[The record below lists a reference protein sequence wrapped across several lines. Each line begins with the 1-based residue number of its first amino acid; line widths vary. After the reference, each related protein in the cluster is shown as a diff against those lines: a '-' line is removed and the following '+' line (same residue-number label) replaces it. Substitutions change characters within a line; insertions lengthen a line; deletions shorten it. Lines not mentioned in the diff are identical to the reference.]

1 MLDAARFREGF
12 VASFA
17 LMPSV
22 FAYGSVFGGLAV
34 QTGLRPV
41 EVWVMSVLVFAGA
54 AQFVAVPMIGAG
66 ASPLAVILTTY
77 VVNMRH
83 YLMAATLAPAFRNFP
98 RRWLALVAHFV
109 NDESFAIAV
118 ARSSPPNPSL
128 YLGSALGAAF
138 LSGMTVGTLL
148 GGTRRGAGALGA
160 RLCLPRGLPGPR
172 GRPAP
177 SSGRLARGRWKR
189 SPGPGDRGGPA
200 RHLAHRDRRGERQRV
215 GSPRGRSLARARPV
229 RTTIALTILGM
240 AVATYLTRAP
250 LLLMLARRPLRP
262 RLQLWLRLIPLAVLP
277 ALAVPMVL
285 APQGQLTLGPDNPR
299 LWGALIVVGLVAVR
313 ANLLVSVA
321 IAVAVAVIRALG

>member
-1 MLDAARFREGF
+1 VLDAARFREGF

-83 YLMAATLAPAFRNFP
+83 YLMAATLAPAFRSFP
-98 RRWLALVAHFV
+98 RRWLALVAHVV

-148 GGTRRGAGALGA
+148 GGLVEEPKRWGLDFAFPAVFLALVAAQLRRVGDWLVAAGSAALALVIAVTVPGNWHIVIAGLTVSVLGALWGD
-160 RLCLPRGLPGPR
+160 
-172 GRPAP
+172 P
-177 SSGRLARGRWKR
+177 S
-189 SPGPGDRGGPA
+189 DEPA
-200 RHLAHRDRRGERQRV
+200 R
-215 GSPRGRSLARARPV
+215 
-229 RTTIALTILGM
+229 
-240 AVATYLTRAP
+240 
-250 LLLMLARRPLRP
+250 
-262 RLQLWLRLIPLAVLP
+262 
-277 ALAVPMVL
+277 
-285 APQGQLTLGPDNPR
+285 
-299 LWGALIVVGLVAVR
+299 
-313 ANLLVSVA
+313 
-321 IAVAVAVIRALG
+321 

>member
-1 MLDAARFREGF
+1 VLDAARFREGF

-77 VVNMRH
+77 VVNMCH
-83 YLMAATLAPAFRNFP
+83 YLMAATLAPAFRSFP
-98 RRWLALVAHFV
+98 RRWLALVAHVV

-128 YLGSALGAAF
+128 YLGSALAIGAAF

-148 GGTRRGAGALGA
+148 GGLVEEPERWGLDFAFPAVFLALVAAQLRRVGDWLVAAGSAALALVIAVTVPGNWHIVIAGLTVSVLGALWGD
-160 RLCLPRGLPGPR
+160 
-172 GRPAP
+172 P
-177 SSGRLARGRWKR
+177 S
-189 SPGPGDRGGPA
+189 DEPA
-200 RHLAHRDRRGERQRV
+200 R
-215 GSPRGRSLARARPV
+215 
-229 RTTIALTILGM
+229 
-240 AVATYLTRAP
+240 
-250 LLLMLARRPLRP
+250 
-262 RLQLWLRLIPLAVLP
+262 
-277 ALAVPMVL
+277 
-285 APQGQLTLGPDNPR
+285 
-299 LWGALIVVGLVAVR
+299 
-313 ANLLVSVA
+313 
-321 IAVAVAVIRALG
+321 

>member
-17 LMPSV
+17 LIPSV

-83 YLMAATLAPAFRNFP
+83 YLMAATLAPAFRSFP
-98 RRWLALVAHFV
+98 RRWLALVAHVV

-128 YLGSALGAAF
+128 YLGSALAIGAAF

-148 GGTRRGAGALGA
+148 GGLVEEPERWGLDFAFPAVFLALVAAQLRRVGDWLVAAGSAALALVIAVTVPGNWHIVIAGLTVSVLGALWGD
-160 RLCLPRGLPGPR
+160 
-172 GRPAP
+172 P
-177 SSGRLARGRWKR
+177 SKE
-189 SPGPGDRGGPA
+189 PA
-200 RHLAHRDRRGERQRV
+200 R
-215 GSPRGRSLARARPV
+215 
-229 RTTIALTILGM
+229 
-240 AVATYLTRAP
+240 
-250 LLLMLARRPLRP
+250 
-262 RLQLWLRLIPLAVLP
+262 
-277 ALAVPMVL
+277 
-285 APQGQLTLGPDNPR
+285 
-299 LWGALIVVGLVAVR
+299 
-313 ANLLVSVA
+313 
-321 IAVAVAVIRALG
+321 